1 MVAADLKHEVLLAGG
16 GEVSGLADM
25 LHQFLS
31 QILDEY
37 PAKSRLARRISG
49 RMLFRAA
56 EDEAICVKLSFD
68 AGTIEIR
75 DHAGA
80 RGGMPSLTADFL
92 TTAHLTTG
100 EESPFALVSR
110 RKMRVRCAPW
120 HAPFL
125 VRVLRLMRIPPRPE
139 IARARR
145 LRWAL
150 LVVATAA
157 AAGVA
162 WWLLAR

>member
-1 MVAADLKHEVLLAGG
+1 MLLAGG
-16 GEVSGLADM
+16 DEASGLADM

-37 PAKSRLARRISG
+37 PGKSLRLQRISG

-56 EDEAICVKLSFD
+56 EDEDICVKLSFD
-68 AGTIEIR
+68 AGTIEIE
-75 DHAGA
+75 DHTGA
-80 RGGMPSLTADFL
+80 RDGMPSLTADFV

-100 EESPFALVSR
+100 EQSPLALVTR

-125 VRVLRLMRIPPRPE
+125 LRVLRLMRIPPRPE
-139 IARARR
+139 VARARR
-145 LRWAL
+145 RRWAMFA
-150 LVVATAA
+150 VAAVAT
-157 AAGVA
+157 AGVA
-162 WWLLAR
+162 WWLLN

>member
-1 MVAADLKHEVLLAGG
+1 MVASGLKHEVLLAGG
-16 GEVSGLADM
+16 GEASGLADM

-37 PAKSRLARRISG
+37 PAKSRRLPRISG

-56 EDEAICVKLSFD
+56 EDETICVVLSFD
-68 AGTIEIR
+68 AGTIEIK

-80 RGGMPSLTADFL
+80 RDGIPSLTADFL
-92 TTAHLTTG
+92 TTAHMTTG
-100 EESPFALVSR
+100 EESPFSLVSR
-110 RKMRVRCAPW
+110 RKLRVECSLR

-125 VRVLRLMRIPPRPE
+125 LRVLRLMRIPPRPE

-145 LRWAL
+145 LRWTL
-150 LVVATAA
+150 LAVVTVAT
-157 AAGVA
+157 AGVA
-162 WWLLAR
+162 WWLLS